1 MLVVL
6 NVVELQEAETDL
18 VVDESANRP
27 HFGCRA
33 RQVEPRH
40 GSARA
45 TVRIDA
51 ALFGDAGRT
60 HLVGQPI
67 KGDDLTCPRIYML
80 AVAGAGGTR
89 R

>member
-1 MLVVL
+1 
-6 NVVELQEAETDL
+6 
-18 VVDESANRP
+18 
-27 HFGCRA
+27 
-33 RQVEPRH
+33 
-40 GSARA
+40 
-45 TVRIDA
+45 VRIDA

-80 AVAGAGGTR
+80 AVAGVGGTR